1 MSKVL
6 VTRKNIS
13 SCLKKLHSYKVH
25 AFDTETTGLFPY
37 KKSGDRLFSIVISTV
52 DNDFYFNFN
61 SSADHLGN
69 KIPSEYILSRSMVPD
84 IVRTMTDSLVF
95 IHNAKFDMAMTALDL
110 FGLSLHEIVKT
121 IHCTQ
126 AIARVC
132 QNNLLNLQLDRLVK
146 PLGVNKSDEAKEYC
160 VAHKLVKNK
169 KILGKKTPEKLYFFE
184 KIPFNIIASYACIDG
199 NITLKLGLKQLE
211 NIDKIDSRITNHLQ
225 KPLSGVMDMERKL
238 TTVLFKMELS
248 GIKVNMKFV
257 KDAMKFELE
266 RIPKLEARFV
276 EIGGEGV
283 TSISEKKSLINA
295 FKNNKLYY
303 PKTDKGNP
311 SFKKDLLEGM
321 KHEIARLILDYR
333 DAEKKV
339 GTYYGKIIELADDE
353 NVIHCN
359 FKQGGAQTGRM
370 SCSNPNLQNQTKIE
384 SDHPNYNDKY
394 LVRRCYVPREDSM
407 LVMIDFDQM
416 EYRMMLDY
424 AGEMSLI
431 EQVLAGVDVH
441 QATANFVGVT
451 RSQAKT
457 INFMLLYGGGVAKL
471 AMALF
476 NPKLPESIL
485 KEVEQFH
492 RWKSQTSEFIS
503 TKLGIDIE
511 TVEHDIAELNKAYA
525 IREKYFDKLPKVKEF
540 VSKVKNVAKDR
551 GYIFNWYGR
560 KYLFNKNSHYK
571 APNYL
576 IQGGAADVVKL
587 AMIELDK
594 FLENY
599 NSKMLIQVHDEV
611 VFEIVKGEE
620 HIIPELKKI
629 MESIYPYQKLPL
641 TCGVD
646 YSYKSWQDKEEYK
659 IAA

>member
-1 MSKVL
+1 MSKIL
-6 VTRKNIS
+6 VTRKNLS

-37 KKSGDRLFSIVISTV
+37 KKSGDRMFSMVISTV
-52 DNDFYFNFN
+52 DDDFYFNFN

-69 KIPSEYILSRSMVPD
+69 KIPSEYILSRSMVPE
-84 IVRTMTDSLVF
+84 IVKTMTDSLVF
-95 IHNAKFDMAMTALDL
+95 IHNAKFDMAITALEL
-110 FGLSLHEIVKT
+110 FGINLHKIAKI

-132 QNNLLNLQLDRLVK
+132 QNTLMNLQLDRLVK
-146 PLGVNKSDEAKEYC
+146 SIGVKKSDEAKEYC
-160 VAHKLVKNK
+160 VKHKLVKNK
-169 KILGKKTPEKLYFFE
+169 KVLGKKTPEKVYFFE
-184 KIPFNIIASYACIDG
+184 KIPFKIIANYACIDG

-211 NIDKIDSRITNHLQ
+211 SIKRIDSKIENPHQ

-238 TTVLFKMELS
+238 TTVLFKMELT
-248 GIKVNMKFV
+248 GIKVNMQFV
-257 KDAMKFELE
+257 QDAMKFELE

-276 EIGGEGV
+276 GLGGEGV

-295 FKNNKLYY
+295 FTNNKLYF

-321 KHEIARLILDYR
+321 NHEIAKIILDYR

-339 GTYYGKIIELADDE
+339 GTYYGKIIELADEE

-384 SDHPNYNDKY
+384 EDDPRYFDKY
-394 LVRRCYVPREDSM
+394 LVRRCYVPRENSM

-424 AGEMSLI
+424 AGEMGLI
-431 EQVLAGVDVH
+431 EQVLQGVDVH
-441 QATANFVGVT
+441 QATANFVEVT
-451 RSQAKT
+451 RKEAKT

-471 AMALF
+471 AMALYK
-476 NPKLPESIL
+476 PKLPESLL
-485 KEVEQFH
+485 KDVEKLH
-492 RWKSQTSEFIS
+492 RWEEHSAEYIS
-503 TKLGIDIE
+503 KKLDIDLE
-511 TVEHDIAELNKAYA
+511 TIEHDISELDKAFN
-525 IREKYFDKLPKVKEF
+525 IREKYFSKLPKVKQF
-540 VSKVKNVAKDR
+540 VSKVKNVAKKR
-551 GYIFNWYGR
+551 GYIFNWFGR
-560 KYLFNKNSHYK
+560 KYLFSKNSHYK

-599 NSKMLIQVHDEV
+599 KSKMLIQVHDEV

-620 HIIPELKKI
+620 HIVPKLKEI
-629 MESIYPYQKLPL
+629 MESIYPYSKLPL

-646 YSYKSWQDKEEYK
+646 YSTESWQDKKVFEF
-659 IAA
+659 A